1 VLGGRAMEIVYDEG
15 ELDTYIVEAVKVS
28 NEHPVLIDAFLQQAV
43 EIDVDAVS
51 DGEEVLVPSIM
62 EHIEEAGIHSGDS
75 AAVIPAQSLDDT
87 TLETVKIY
95 VIQIARALKVIGLI
109 NIQLA
114 VKDGI
119 VYVLEAN
126 PRSSRTIPYVSKAT
140 GVPLAKI
147 AAKVIMGYKL
157 RELYP
162 KEPTIKHV
170 AVKEVVLPFDKLPG
184 VDPILGPEMKSTG
197 EVMGIDYDFG
207 RAFYKAALA
216 SDNELPLS
224 GTVFLSVRDDDK
236 LEIFDIAASLSEAG
250 LTLLATDGTARYLS
264 GRGLAITTVPK
275 LTDSEELLNAI
286 RRGEIQLIINTPTWK
301 QSRRDG
307 YILRRTAVDY
317 GVPYITSVQGA
328 RASADAITAMLQ
340 GNHEPRASKLT
351 IKPINSY
358 ISELWPPG
366 SSPLVFDG
374 D

>member
-1 VLGGRAMEIVYDEG
+1 
-15 ELDTYIVEAVKVS
+15 
-28 NEHPVLIDAFLQQAV
+28 
-43 EIDVDAVS
+43 
-51 DGEEVLVPSIM
+51 M

-75 AAVIPAQSLDDT
+75 AAVIPAQSLDER
-87 TLETVKIY
+87 TLRTVKAY
-95 VIQIARALKVIGLI
+95 VIQIARALKVVGLI

-140 GVPLAKI
+140 GIPLAKI
-147 AAKVIMGYKL
+147 AAKVIMGYTIQ
-157 RELYP
+157 ELYP
-162 KEPTIKHV
+162 KEPEIKHV

-236 LEIFDIAASLSEAG
+236 PEIYEIAESLADAG
-250 LTLLATDGTARYLS
+250 LTLLATAGTAQYLCEK
-264 GRGLAITTVPK
+264 GLKVDTAPK
-275 LTDSEELLNAI
+275 LTDSEELLTAI
-286 RRGEIQLIINTPTWK
+286 RMGKIQLIINTPTWK

-328 RASADAITAMLQ
+328 RASADAITTMLQ
-340 GNHEPRASKLT
+340 DDNEPRTMKLT

-358 ISELWPPG
+358 ISEMWQAGTNPSILNR
-366 SSPLVFDG
+366 D
-374 D
+374 